1 MSISTNTNIN
11 LHRRQVHRL
20 AGLPHQPAL
29 RIDLQRAKEQRSV
42 CGGGHRGKV
51 CDRSKGRYCFAKKGF
66 FIVPKR

>member
-11 LHRRQVHRL
+11 LHRRQACRL
-20 AGLPHQPAL
+20 ASLPYQPAL
-29 RIDLQRAKEQRSV
+29 RVDLHRTKEQWCV

-51 CDRSKGRYCFAKKGF
+51 CDRREGRYCFAKKGF